1 VEAAGAEV
9 GADVARDDEGDV
21 AGCSCGESSTWKHPG
36 RGLDLL
42 SSMGKLR
49 GQNRRA
55 CQESSVWH
63 RIPPNYEVK
72 MKPLPPPPV
81 PGNTD
86 AIRPFTRTNS
96 PLHPRPF
103 HTR

>member
-1 VEAAGAEV
+1 VVVEVEAAGAEV

-49 GQNRRA
+49 GLRKFLVVRGRG
-55 CQESSVWH
+55 
-63 RIPPNYEVK
+63 RITRYAER
-72 MKPLPPPPV
+72 
-81 PGNTD
+81 TD
-86 AIRPFTRTNS
+86 
-96 PLHPRPF
+96 
-103 HTR
+103 